1 MNRKHRKWCIYC
13 EYSKICNFYNKSGA
27 DVCPIGNFD
36 EYDK

>member
-1 MNRKHRKWCIYC
+1 MSRKHRKYC
-13 EYSKICNFYNKSGA
+13 LNCEHKKICTNP

>member
-1 MNRKHRKWCIYC
+1 MRKHRRWCFDC
-13 EYSKICNFYNKSGA
+13 EYKIACMIADGNRP